1 MKKLFLLLLLTLLSF
16 SNYNYAQPLYFPP
29 ISSTANWETTDPATL
44 EWCPERIN
52 NLYTFLEQENT
63 KGFIILKDLTKV
75 QLKSNTENLKKCEKI
90 KIKNENEYRDKL
102 ILDERRTKSIYP

>member
-1 MKKLFLLLLLTLLSF
+1 
-16 SNYNYAQPLYFPP
+16 
-29 ISSTANWETTDPATL
+29 
-44 EWCPERIN
+44 
-52 NLYTFLEQENT
+52 
-63 KGFIILKDLTKV
+63 LKDLTKV